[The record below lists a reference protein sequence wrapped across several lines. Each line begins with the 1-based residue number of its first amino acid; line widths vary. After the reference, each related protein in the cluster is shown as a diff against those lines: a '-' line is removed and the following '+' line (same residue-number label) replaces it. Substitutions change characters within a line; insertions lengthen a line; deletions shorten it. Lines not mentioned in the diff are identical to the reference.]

1 MSKGDVI
8 GVSPPAHS
16 TTERWGQFWA
26 QNKKTISSSCEPAEL
41 VRLSEANFRGKVNKE
56 LTAEEQNFLKEAGVE
71 QLQKL
76 LQDCLDSADG
86 KRIEHEQNRSL
97 IGRVGRRTVRFI
109 NNFSG
114 FLQAYSGIVEVMNG
128 ADDQYGGL
136 AYSTLSI
143 LLIVAVN
150 KQRNEQQIDATLL
163 TLQREFSRMKILE
176 EVHHST
182 PTMQTY
188 IAEAYRLGIEFA
200 REATLYY
207 SRKTY
212 RRILDAV
219 TKPPKLA
226 IDKKTAAITEAM
238 TQIEKERDTLDSKR
252 LYKVQC
258 DIDKLRGDVSGV
270 DDKIEAVHIQHER
283 RLLAIL
289 KAKLLPNDYD
299 LGRVINEYR
308 IMVNNAFR
316 TLPRISPF
324 NVDRLLQEDTFK
336 HWETNGRSCMMLLSG
351 KTAATRT
358 DFSWLTPATMYLA
371 DQCREKSQLTAIHYC
386 HDEAFMEEDVPAQN
400 VLSSIIYQLLETR
413 MTILRDQSRYQA
425 LSDRISDAAWRAP
438 DLKAPFAVLHELLND
453 KRKVYI
459 LLDRVDRIKGR
470 PERWLQPFVKLM
482 KESNCRLKIFLVASS
497 NGFEVP
503 EGKVDSDLL
512 ETLRYEL
519 GEEQFMTLVL
529 DQK

>member
-1 MSKGDVI
+1 MSKRDVI
-8 GVSPPAHS
+8 DVSLLARS
-16 TTERWGQFWA
+16 TTERWRQFWA
-26 QNKKTISSSCEPAEL
+26 HDKPTKSSSCEPAEL
-41 VRLSEANFRGKVNKE
+41 VRLSEDDFRGKIDKE
-56 LTAEEQNFLKEAGVE
+56 LTAEEQKFLKEAGPE

-97 IGRVGRRTVRFI
+97 IGRVGKGTVRFV

-136 AYSTLSI
+136 AFSTLSI

-176 EVHHST
+176 EFHHST

-212 RRILDAV
+212 RRVLDAI

-258 DIDKLRGDVSGV
+258 DIDKLRGDVRGV
-270 DDKIEAVHIQHER
+270 DGKIEALHTQHER
-283 RLLAIL
+283 RLLAAL
-289 KAKLLPNDYD
+289 KAKLVPKDYD
-299 LGRVINEYR
+299 SERDFDDYR
-308 IMVNNAFR
+308 IMVSNAFKN
-316 TLPRISPF
+316 LPRKSPLD
-324 NVDRLLQEDTFK
+324 VDHLLQEITFK
-336 HWETNGRSCMMLLSG
+336 HWETSGRSCMMLLSG

-358 DFSWLTPATMYLA
+358 DFSWLTPATLYVA
-371 DQCREKSQLTAIHYC
+371 DQCRENSRLTAIHCC
-386 HDEAFMEEDVPAQN
+386 HDEAFMEEDVPAQT
-400 VLSSIIYQLLETR
+400 VLSSIIYQLLEAKV
-413 MTILRDQSRYQA
+413 TILRDQSRYQA
-425 LSDRISDAAWRAP
+425 LSARISDAAWRAS
-438 DLKAPFAVLHELLND
+438 DLKAQFAVLHELLND
-453 KRKVYI
+453 ERNVYI
-459 LLDRVDRIKGR
+459 LIDRVDRIKGQ
-470 PERWLQPFVKLM
+470 PDRWVQPFVKLM
-482 KESNCRLKIFLVASS
+482 KDSNCKLKILLVASS
-497 NGFEVP
+497 NGFELP
-503 EGKVDSDLL
+503 EGKIDSDLV

-519 GEEQFMTLVL
+519 GEGDLVTLVL
-529 DQK
+529 DQR